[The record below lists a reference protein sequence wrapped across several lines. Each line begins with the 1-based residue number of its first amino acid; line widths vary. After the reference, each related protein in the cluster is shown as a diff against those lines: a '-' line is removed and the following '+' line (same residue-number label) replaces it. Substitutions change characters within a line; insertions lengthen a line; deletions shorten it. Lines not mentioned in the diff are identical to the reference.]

1 MMKNNKTLLII
12 LGIIFIIMISVSF
25 AVINNKDDKETN
37 IEKNIYQGVILENE
51 ALVLTENNI
60 LEKRVIS

>member
-1 MMKNNKTLLII
+1 
-12 LGIIFIIMISVSF
+12 MISVSF

-51 ALVLTENNI
+51 ALVLTENNM

>member
-51 ALVLTENNI
+51 ALVLTENNM